1 MADSSLPRP
10 IVASIALSNVSSV
23 GMQPSILSNLALAN
37 LIANTNLAQQN
48 AVSAQQLMNQLQLAV
63 LGGAVNRLTTVS
75 PLQAAAAARM
85 ASDARTQALLR
96 QLIVLLARR
105 RR

>member
-1 MADSSLPRP
+1 MADSSLPRS

-37 LIANTNLAQQN
+37 LVANTNLAQQN
-48 AVSAQQLMNQLQLAV
+48 AVSAQQLMMQLQMTV
-63 LGGAVNRLTTVS
+63 LGNAVNRMTTLS
-75 PLQAAAAARM
+75 PLQAARM

-96 QLIVLLARR
+96 QLILVLRAQRR
-105 RR
+105 R

>member
-37 LIANTNLAQQN
+37 LIANTNLAQQS
-48 AVSAQQLMNQLQLAV
+48 AVSAQQLMNQLQMAV
-63 LGGAVNRLTTVS
+63 LGGAVNRLTTLS
-75 PLQAAAAARM
+75 PLQVAQAARM
-85 ASDARTQALLR
+85 ASDARTLALLR
-96 QLIVLLARR
+96 QILAHLKRR
-105 RR
+105 R